1 MLGAEP
7 GFETQSGAR
16 TLWLTLGQ
24 HCHTRVGLGIRR
36 ARGNWAKTASGH
48 SGHQPHPHT
57 PGDCEAGLRVQL
69 DARQCSPMAGL
80 PSSPVCPAPGLRGP
94 RLLQPRSRQTCPG
107 PWLPPISAPWGT
119 GTLRY
124 ARPVPLGSLTSPAW
138 CWTLNGSLWAS
149 ASPPAT
155 GEELDRAI
163 SEAPLP
169 YSGLLHG
176 QGLRTELRVSQF
188 LDVAP

>member
-57 PGDCEAGLRVQL
+57 PGNCEAGLHVRL

-80 PSSPVCPAPGLRGP
+80 RLSESGACRPALSALLRDCGALGSSSPAPDRPARGPGYHPSRPLGEQGPSDMPAP
-94 RLLQPRSRQTCPG
+94 
-107 PWLPPISAPWGT
+107 
-119 GTLRY
+119 
-124 ARPVPLGSLTSPAW
+124 
-138 CWTLNGSLWAS
+138 SLWAV
-149 ASPPAT
+149 
-155 GEELDRAI
+155 
-163 SEAPLP
+163 LP
-169 YSGLLHG
+169 HLLG
-176 QGLRTELRVSQF
+176 AG
-188 LDVAP
+188 P